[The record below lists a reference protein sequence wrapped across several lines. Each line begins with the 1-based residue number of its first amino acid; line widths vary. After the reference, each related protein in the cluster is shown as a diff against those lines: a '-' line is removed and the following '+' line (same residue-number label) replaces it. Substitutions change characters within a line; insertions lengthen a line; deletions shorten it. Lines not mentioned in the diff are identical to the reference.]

1 MKFRIDGEVYKNLV
15 FVTDGDLAV
24 CLQAGLQMGGYKSEL
39 IEAEVRGKTGWRVL
53 IGDHWIVGL

>member
-53 IGDHWIVGL
+53 IGD